1 MGRGN
6 AASRLQQAVNRR
18 LTLVKRAS
26 NSKNRLARLVPSPK
40 LLAQYSCDFRGT
52 SHTEHLLVKIN
63 RGVSPTH

>member
-26 NSKNRLARLVPSPK
+26 NPKNRLARLI
-40 LLAQYSCDFRGT
+40 LFNRAGEDG
-52 SHTEHLLVKIN
+52 TEHRQKEHI
-63 RGVSPTH
+63 GG